1 MLQFV
6 DGKFFDTVALKR
18 AEMCRRLMPNG
29 HGGRRQI
36 MLPRLRRRHRLA
48 DALALLCR
56 RAPTRPAIAPRVVAT
71 SSPRPREH
79 HAAPRGRDGAERDDG
94 SGDDGGDGRGSDPPP
109 PSSALSPLAVLVAR
123 AEARLAR
130 LRELMPDTVSLER
143 AAYEIA
149 AAHRAER
156 SIADATLA
164 AAKHLMRTKDA
175 EQLQAWLARRSAPE
189 RAAILQQL
197 EQRKVRR

>member
-1 MLQFV
+1 
-6 DGKFFDTVALKR
+6 
-18 AEMCRRLMPNG
+18 
-29 HGGRRQI
+29 
-36 MLPRLRRRHRLA
+36 
-48 DALALLCR
+48 
-56 RAPTRPAIAPRVVAT
+56 
-71 SSPRPREH
+71 
-79 HAAPRGRDGAERDDG
+79 
-94 SGDDGGDGRGSDPPP
+94 
-109 PSSALSPLAVLVAR
+109 VLVAR